1 MDGRKRDNM
10 TKMNSYESARED
22 ARILANAGIAFA
34 LDTLKYAFY
43 GMIIAGAV
51 FLIIGIWTSW

>member
-1 MDGRKRDNM
+1 M

-22 ARILANAGIAFA
+22 ARILANAGIMFA